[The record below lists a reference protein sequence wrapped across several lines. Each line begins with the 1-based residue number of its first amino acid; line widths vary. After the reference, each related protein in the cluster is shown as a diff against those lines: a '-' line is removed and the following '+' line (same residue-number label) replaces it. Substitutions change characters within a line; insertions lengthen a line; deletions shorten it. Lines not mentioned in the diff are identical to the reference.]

1 MGLTMVTSLVRWYN
15 RAKEQDLPC
24 YLVRIDTSRFQVV
37 DEPGDDGHG
46 YGSQPAPEAH
56 AHGYG
61 SQPGLLDMST
71 AAAQRTLQHLNS
83 HIQE

>member
-1 MGLTMVTSLVRWYN
+1 MGLTMVTSLVRWHN
-15 RAKEQDLPC
+15 RAKEKDTEC
-24 YLVRIDTSRFQVV
+24 YLVCIDTSRFQLV

-46 YGSQPAPEAH
+46 YGSLQVPET
-56 AHGYG
+56 HGHD

-71 AAAQRTLQHLNS
+71 PVAQKTLQHLNS

>member
-15 RAKEQDLPC
+15 RAKEQDLLC

-46 YGSQPAPEAH
+46 HGSQPVRET
-56 AHGYG
+56 HGHD

-71 AAAQRTLQHLNS
+71 PVAQKTPQHLDS
-83 HIQE
+83 RIQE

>member
-1 MGLTMVTSLVRWYN
+1 MGLTMVTSLVRWFS
-15 RAKEQDLPC
+15 RAKEQDLHC

-46 YGSQPAPEAH
+46 YGSLPVPET
-56 AHGYG
+56 HGHD

-71 AAAQRTLQHLNS
+71 SVAQKTLQHLNS